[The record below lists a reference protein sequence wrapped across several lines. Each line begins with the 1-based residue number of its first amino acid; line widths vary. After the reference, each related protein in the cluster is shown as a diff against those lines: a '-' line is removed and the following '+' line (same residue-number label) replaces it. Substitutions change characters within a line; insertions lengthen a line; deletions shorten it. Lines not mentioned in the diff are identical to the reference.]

1 MAQFSLFHNLAWDKQ
16 VIIIMVISHGMDSYL
31 LVGQPG
37 ELENLT
43 SLSTL
48 EKRSQL
54 K

>member
-16 VIIIMVISHGMDSYL
+16 VVIMVISHGMDSYL
-31 LVGQPG
+31 LIGQPG